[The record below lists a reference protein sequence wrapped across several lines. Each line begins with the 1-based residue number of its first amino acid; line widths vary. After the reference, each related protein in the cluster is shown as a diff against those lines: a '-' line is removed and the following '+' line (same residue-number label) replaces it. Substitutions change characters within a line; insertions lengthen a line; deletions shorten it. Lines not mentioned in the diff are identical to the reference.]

1 MTDRPLPDKPLF
13 TKIEAA
19 KKLNMSVKTLMEH
32 VRTGRL
38 RYIDIGSG
46 GIRKRHRFT
55 TYNLQTFLENQKRR
69 EVLQC
74 QSTSAPIKKHTATTS
89 TSGAIAF
96 TALSKPGT
104 GKTQKLQSTN

>member
-1 MTDRPLPDKPLF
+1 MNDRPLPDEPLF

-19 KKLNMSVKTLMEH
+19 AKLNMSVKTLMEH

-55 TYNLQTFLENQKRR
+55 TYNLQTFIENQKVR
-69 EVLQC
+69 EV
-74 QSTSAPIKKHTATTS
+74 PK
-89 TSGAIAF
+89 F
-96 TALSKPGT
+96 PFSKSP
-104 GKTQKLQSTN
+104 KVHIPV